1 MSDTTRQAVEDAIA
15 AHVAD
20 EREGA
25 YLTGFVVMAA
35 ALVPEADDV
44 VNYQSIVPTTQPLH
58 VSVGLV
64 TLLANEQ
71 VDWLDDDPT
80 D

>member
-1 MSDTTRQAVEDAIA
+1 
-15 AHVAD
+15 
-20 EREGA
+20 
-25 YLTGFVVMAA
+25 MAA

-71 VDWLDDDPT
+71 VD
-80 D
+80 